1 MPDILT
7 APGSRIFKANVYYTK
22 LMKLSQKLSEVAKVT
37 VRMELNGACIEENHV
52 FTNVID
58 KCGDE
63 LLDIGQ
69 HLKQLALDIQ
79 KARQDYLEEQRR
91 RLAHKHSYELP
102 KCPTHA

>member
-7 APGSRIFKANVYYTK
+7 APGSRIFKANVYHTK

-37 VRMELNGACIEENHV
+37 VRMELNSACTEENCV
-52 FTNVID
+52 FANVID
-58 KCGDE
+58 KCDE

-79 KARQDYLEEQRR
+79 KTRQDYLEG
-91 RLAHKHSYELP
+91 
-102 KCPTHA
+102 

>member
-7 APGSRIFKANVYYTK
+7 APGSCIFKANVYHTK

-37 VRMELNGACIEENHV
+37 VRMELNGACTEENHV
-52 FTNVID
+52 FANVID

-69 HLKQLALDIQ
+69 HLKQLALDIK

-91 RLAHKHSYELP
+91 RLAHKHSYELL
-102 KCPTHA
+102 KCPPHD

>member
-1 MPDILT
+1 
-7 APGSRIFKANVYYTK
+7 
-22 LMKLSQKLSEVAKVT
+22 MKLSQKLSEVAKVT
-37 VRMELNGACIEENHV
+37 VKMKLNGACTEENHV

-79 KARQDYLEEQRR
+79 KAWQDYLEEQRR
-91 RLAHKHSYELP
+91 RLVHSYELP
-102 KCPTHA
+102 KCPP

>member
-1 MPDILT
+1 
-7 APGSRIFKANVYYTK
+7 
-22 LMKLSQKLSEVAKVT
+22 MKLSQKLSEVAKVT
-37 VRMELNGACIEENHV
+37 VRMGLNGACTEENRV

-69 HLKQLALDIQ
+69 NLKQSALDIQ

-91 RLAHKHSYELP
+91 KKAHKHSYELP
-102 KCPTHA
+102 RCPL